1 MKQRKPSAW
10 LIYGKMLRHV
20 TPSDWLVIILVVV
33 VLLLLWSRLASPQPA
48 APTCDESL
56 VAQYRQLVGDKL
68 VPEQPGAPAW
78 SQQLVTLVTQLRT
91 GKTLLDIKKQQA
103 DLAEQNVAQLL
114 EQLRQAQVQNGDLR
128 REVEALK
135 QGSKPPGN

>member
-1 MKQRKPSAW
+1 MTRPLTRLVCELLALALVTGGTILRLSA
-10 LIYGKMLRHV
+10 
-20 TPSDWLVIILVVV
+20 
-33 VLLLLWSRLASPQPA
+33 QPA
-48 APTCDESL
+48 APICDEAL
-56 VAQYRQLVGDKL
+56 TTQYRQLVSDKL

-91 GKTLLDIKKQQA
+91 SKTLLDIKKQQA